1 MATTGRP
8 AYADI
13 NEAICRALDIDPTY
27 TTEVRI
33 TLRANEPPT
42 VEVTQY
48 VQPFT
53 VVEDRLV
60 TTLSRYRLVEE
71 EGS

>member
-1 MATTGRP
+1 MTATDAPRVGDKVRLTIP
-8 AYADI
+8 A
-13 NEAICRALDIDPTY
+13 
-27 TTEVRI
+27 
-33 TLRANEPPT
+33 
-42 VEVTQY
+42 
-48 VQPFT
+48 FT